1 MRKKLTISCAILAV
15 VAVVVLAAVLLVQ
28 PWKFRLSDEYYGKSG
43 FAEIDTSEL
52 EELIREKKAFAVFV
66 YQPACR
72 ASDDFEKVLTEFSEK
87 NQISFEKVAFSK
99 LKDSGLVEGL
109 KYYPSAVIYHDG
121 KVVDFLRADEDEDM
135 AAYET
140 LDGFEEWWRGYVK

>member
-1 MRKKLTISCAILAV
+1 MRKKLLISSGIL
-15 VAVVVLAAVLLVQ
+15 VAMAAAVLAIVLLVQ

-43 FAEIDTSEL
+43 LTEIDTGEL
-52 EELIREKKAFAVFV
+52 EELIREKKTFAMFV

-72 ASDDFEKVLTEFSEK
+72 ASDDFEKILTEFSEK
-87 NQISFEKVAFSK
+87 NQISFEKIAFSK

-109 KYYPSAVIYHDG
+109 KYYPSAMIYHDG
-121 KVVDFLRADEDEDM
+121 KVVDFLRADDDEDT